1 MNIQTNRQLAVII
14 LSCLFSGYPCHAVN
28 ERTDTLKAARVSA
41 EMSKAARTGER
52 IVRPSD
58 YIGMTS
64 AVGAGDVIKFIQTLP
79 GISTG
84 AEGSSAVYV
93 RGGNLGSNV
102 ITLDGV
108 PIYGSGHLLG
118 FTSAYSQDIVSQTR
132 FQVGGF
138 TSEEGNMTSS
148 HISVSSKDGDFDKF
162 SANASAS
169 NFMLGGSVSAPIVK
183 DRLSFIGSLRISPL
197 GAEISAIKGMS
208 EALDSVSGIKAAC
221 YDAFG
226 KLKWRVND
234 RNSVSFSA
242 FNSLDSY
249 GYRYGAGSDER
260 MRWSNMIS
268 TIAHE
273 YMAGAGLTLRNSIS
287 YNSFTNY
294 QGMRKTLGVTDN
306 NLGIRSTVDEVTLQ
320 STLVRTG
327 EGGAISQYGIKAR
340 MGRFNPGSSSS
351 FEEGLLGSAGP
362 ASESDILRT
371 LMVTAHGQIEKAKEN
386 RYLLRAA
393 GRLSIFRSWRDLDH
407 NGDKTFLSPE
417 ISLAG
422 KVNLSDWIG
431 IEATADWT
439 TQHYH
444 TLEGIPLGWSLDM
457 IVPSDARLSPERAL
471 QGYAGTFITKGR
483 HRITIGGY
491 YKAMSNLVFFA
502 DATQIF
508 STAAAGWRHGTKTG
522 DGSSKGMEA
531 LYEYASEIL
540 RGRVAY
546 TLSKT
551 DRAFDGINGG
561 VSFPAKFDRRH
572 ILNVSAEYTL
582 AKRDRREIGLNTFF
596 TYQSGHWV
604 TVAEGRYS
612 GDLIHGGKDITIDY
626 FTTINNRQTPAFI
639 RWDIGMSL
647 RYGIGTRHPGSLNVG
662 IYNVLNR
669 HNAYSLT
676 YDTKERVWKQLS
688 LFPIMPSLS
697 WTMSF

>member
-1 MNIQTNRQLAVII
+1 MTTMKNKTLATILFGLMSVIP
-14 LSCLFSGYPCHAVN
+14 SYAGN
-28 ERTDTLKAARVSA
+28 EKIDTLKAARISA
-41 EMSKAARTGER
+41 GMSKAARTGER
-52 IVRPSD
+52 IVRPTD

-64 AVGAGDVIKFIQTLP
+64 AVGTGDVIKFIQTLP

-102 ITLDGV
+102 VTLDGV
-108 PIYGSGHLLG
+108 PIYGNSHLLG

-148 HISVSSKDGDFDKF
+148 HISVSSKDGDFGRF
-162 SANASAS
+162 SANVSAS
-169 NFMLGGSVSAPIVK
+169 NFMLGGSVSTPIVN
-183 DRLSFIGSLRISPL
+183 DRLSFIGSVRISPL
-197 GAEISAIKGMS
+197 GAELSAIKGIS
-208 EALDSVSGIKAAC
+208 EALDSVSGIKAVS

-226 KLKWRVND
+226 KLKWEVND
-234 RNSVSFSA
+234 RNNISFSA
-242 FNSLDSY
+242 FNSADSY

-260 MRWSNMIS
+260 MRWGNLIS

-273 YMAGAGLTLRNSIS
+273 FIPSGNIALRSSLS

-294 QGMRKTLGVTDN
+294 QAMRKTLGETDN
-306 NLGIRSTVDEVTLQ
+306 NLGIRSSVNELTLQ
-320 STLVRTG
+320 STLARTG
-327 EGGAISQYGIKAR
+327 EGGAVSQCGIKAR
-340 MGRFNPGSSSS
+340 LGQFNPGSSSS
-351 FEEGLLGSAGP
+351 FEDGLMSSVTS
-362 ASESDILRT
+362 ASESDIVRT
-371 LMVTAHGQIEKAKEN
+371 LMLTAHGQMEKAKEN
-386 RYLLRAA
+386 RYLVRAA
-393 GRLSIFRSWRDLDH
+393 GRLNIFKSWRLMDH
-407 NGDKTFLSPE
+407 SGDKTFLSPE
-417 ISLAG
+417 ISLLG

-444 TLEGIPLGWSLDM
+444 TLEGLPLGWSLDM
-457 IVPSDARLSPERAL
+457 IVPSDAGLSPERAL
-471 QGYAGTFITKGR
+471 QGYAGLFLTKGC

-502 DATQIF
+502 DATRIF
-508 STAAAGWRHGTKTG
+508 SSAAAGWRHGTKTG
-522 DGSSKGMEA
+522 DGMSKGVET
-531 LYEYASEIL
+531 LYEYVSERL

-551 DRAFDGINGG
+551 DRTFDGVNGG

-572 ILNVSAEYTL
+572 ILNVTAEYII
-582 AKRDRREIGLNTFF
+582 AKRNRREIGLNTFF

-647 RYGIGTRHPGSLNVG
+647 RYGIGTRYPGTLNVG